1 MKSFCCFVTKWP
13 PVLYTQS
20 TQTKPQIKIGS
31 GHLHPGSPADRT
43 PDTPPHLV
51 PAHTSDPQEQ
61 LQQQQLPC
69 LLYSRKAPDHSQQG
83 TSAVLT
89 IPYYRQLQL
98 AELGAIPN
106 HMHYAPV
113 VSAGRTSTS
122 VPPWST
128 KYTSVGSP
136 TNCKLRLKFYLPLF
150 HTWLCTTKHP
160 NS

>member
-1 MKSFCCFVTKWP
+1 MTKWP

-43 PDTPPHLV
+43 PDTPPTPVMHGSSSSSSSSSY
-51 PAHTSDPQEQ
+51 PAVFIPGRLQTTASRAHPQCSLCHT
-61 LQQQQLPC
+61 
-69 LLYSRKAPDHSQQG
+69 
-83 TSAVLT
+83 
-89 IPYYRQLQL
+89 PYYRQLQL

-113 VSAGRTSTS
+113 ASAGRTSTS

-136 TNCKLRLKFYLPLF
+136 TNCKLWLKFYLPLF